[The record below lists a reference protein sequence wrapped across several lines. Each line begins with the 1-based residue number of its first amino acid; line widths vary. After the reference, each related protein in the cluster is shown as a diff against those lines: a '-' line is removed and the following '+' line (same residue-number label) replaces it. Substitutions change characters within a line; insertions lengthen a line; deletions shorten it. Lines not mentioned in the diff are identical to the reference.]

1 MRLST
6 ERILTTHTG
15 SLPRPQGMLDLL
27 LRQQRGELDDE
38 AELRRSV
45 RGAVEEAVR
54 RQVDCGLDVINDG
67 EMGRVDYTVFVK
79 DLLTGFE
86 GESMAPIG
94 AAGDAEFPE
103 LGELL
108 RPFAS
113 PFQVRPACVGPVEWK
128 DWPSFQR
135 DLENLAAA
143 VRVGSH
149 HRQDGRVSAQEGR
162 DGTQALRQA
171 QGERDGP
178 AFPVQYPVL
187 DGEVFMTSP
196 SPGQIARFLHNDYY
210 DDEEEYLYALGDVM
224 RRAYEAI
231 VDAGFLLQL
240 DCPDLA
246 LSRST
251 VFSHLSL
258 GEFRDVIRVHVE
270 ALNHAVSAIPPERM
284 RMHVCWSSTMGP
296 HHTDVPLRDIVD
308 IILQARPMAFS
319 FPAANPRH
327 GHEWKIW
334 QDIDLPEGKVV
345 IPGMIDSTSNFVEH
359 PEYVAERIV
368 RYAGVVGRENM
379 LVGADC
385 GFGTFAGRLQVD
397 SKIVWMKL
405 ASLVEGARLA
415 SEELWPRPST
425 SSG

>member
-1 MRLST
+1 
-6 ERILTTHTG
+6 
-15 SLPRPQGMLDLL
+15 MLDLL
-27 LRQQRGELDDE
+27 LQQQQGQLEDE
-38 AELRRSV
+38 SHLHQSV
-45 RGAVEEAVR
+45 RDAVADVVA
-54 RQVDCGLDVINDG
+54 RQADCGLDVINDG

-94 AAGDAEFPE
+94 AGDDEFPE

-113 PFQVRPACVGPVEWK
+113 PFQVRPACVGPVDWK

-135 DLENLAAA
+135 DLDNLAAA
-143 VRVGSH
+143 TAG
-149 HRQDGRVSAQEGR
+149 
-162 DGTQALRQA
+162 
-171 QGERDGP
+171 
-178 AFPVQYPVL
+178 VQCE
-187 DGEVFMTSP
+187 EVFMTSP
-196 SPGQIARFLHNDYY
+196 SPGQIARFLNNRYY
-210 DDEEEYLYALGDVM
+210 DDDEAYLYALGGVM
-224 RRAYEAI
+224 KRAYRAI

-251 VFSHLSL
+251 VFAHLTL
-258 GEFRDVIRVHVE
+258 EEFRNVIRRHVE
-270 ALNHAVSAIPPERM
+270 ALNYAVADIPEDLM

-308 IILQARPMAFS
+308 IVLEAKPAAFS

-334 QDIDLPEGKVV
+334 QDVKLPEGKTV

-368 RYAGVVGRENM
+368 RYAGGVGREN
-379 LVGADC
+379 LLAGADC

-405 ASLVEGARLA
+405 ASLAEGARLA
-415 SEELWPRPST
+415 SQELWP
-425 SSG
+425 

>member
-1 MRLST
+1 MKLST

-15 SLPRPQGMLDLL
+15 SLPRPQRMLDLL
-27 LRQQRGELDDE
+27 LQQQRGQLDDE
-38 AELRRSV
+38 SELRESV
-45 RGAVEEAVR
+45 RSAVSGAVQ

-113 PFQVRPACVGPVEWK
+113 PFQVRPACIGPVEWK

-143 VRVGSH
+143 SA
-149 HRQDGRVSAQEGR
+149 SAQCE
-162 DGTQALRQA
+162 
-171 QGERDGP
+171 
-178 AFPVQYPVL
+178 
-187 DGEVFMTSP
+187 EVFMTSP

-210 DDEEEYLYALGDVM
+210 QDEEEYLYALADVM

-251 VFSHLSL
+251 VFAHLSL
-258 GEFRDVIRVHVE
+258 EEFRGVIRTHVE
-270 ALNHAVSAIPPERM
+270 ALNHAVSAIPADRM

-308 IILQARPMAFS
+308 IILQAKPMAFS

-334 QDIDLPEGKVV
+334 QEIKLPEGKVV

-415 SEELWPRPST
+415 SEELWPVRV
-425 SSG
+425 